1 MSKGRSSLL
10 LEIIIVLLF
19 FALSGAVVLGMFL
32 KAGELSASGRA
43 LGRALFAAQDAVE
56 GLRAS
61 DEPEQYL
68 ASVGFAPS
76 EPGGWRKTDK
86 TDRSPEI
93 LINLADEALP
103 AGRLW
108 SVEVSVHDREK
119 RLTSLSASW
128 YVPDKA
134 VAE

>member
-10 LEIIIVLLF
+10 FEITIVLLF

-32 KAGELSASGRA
+32 KAGEFSATGRA
-43 LGRALFAAQDAVE
+43 LNHALFAAQDAAE

-61 DEPEQYL
+61 AEPEQYL
-68 ASVGFAPS
+68 TSVGFEASLPN
-76 EPGGWRKTDK
+76 GWRKMDK
-86 TDRSPEI
+86 TDPSLEI
-93 LINLADEALP
+93 LISLSNEDQP

-108 SVEVSVHDREK
+108 NAEVVVHAGEK
-119 RLTSLSASW
+119 QLTAMPVSW